1 MGELVKNIEK
11 SEIGKENEDESS
23 RDYVVD
29 PLNPEPRRDRPFSLY
44 TIRLALVH
52 ILSYCG

>member
-1 MGELVKNIEK
+1 MSRCKNIK

-29 PLNPEPRRDRPFSLY
+29 PLNPELRRDRPFSLY